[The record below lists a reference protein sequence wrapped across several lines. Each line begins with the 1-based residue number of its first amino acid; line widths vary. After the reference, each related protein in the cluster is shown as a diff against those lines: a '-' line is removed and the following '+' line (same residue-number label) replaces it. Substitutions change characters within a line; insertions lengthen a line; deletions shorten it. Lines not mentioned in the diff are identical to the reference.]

1 MKSAELKKETKLAIV
16 IPCYNEEE
24 VLPETLKRLTK
35 LLKEMQAANQISG
48 ESAIWLVDDGSKDR
62 TWQLICES
70 GAENNQI
77 QGIKLAKNRG
87 HQHALLAGLENA
99 EGDVLVSIDADL
111 QDDIQVIK
119 EMVNQYHEGWD
130 IVYGVR
136 SSRKTD
142 TAFKRMTAQGFY
154 WSLQKL
160 GVDVIYNHADYRLMS
175 RPVIEALKQYEE
187 VNLFLRGIIPS
198 IGFNSTVVE
207 YERAERFAGE
217 SKYPIKK
224 MLALAV
230 DGITSFSAV
239 PLRMI
244 AIMGLLIFIASM
256 GISAWALYT
265 RLFTETAIPGWAS
278 SVLPMYVLGGI
289 QLLSIG
295 VLGEYV
301 AKVYLETKKRPR
313 YIIQQ
318 MLNRSEGGQNRRQ
331 ISNQSQVAQETL
343 KSSNYDKV

>member
-1 MKSAELKKETKLAIV
+1 MKLAELKKETKLAIV

-24 VLPETLKRLTK
+24 VLPETLKRLIK
-35 LLKEMQAANQISG
+35 LLKEMQADNQISG
-48 ESAIWLVDDGSKDR
+48 ESTIWLVDDGSKDR

-70 GAENNQI
+70 GVENHQVR
-77 QGIKLAKNRG
+77 GIKLAKNRG

-111 QDDIQVIK
+111 QDDVQVIK
-119 EMVNQYHEGWD
+119 EMVDQYHKGFD

-142 TAFKRMTAQGFY
+142 TVFKRMTAQGFY
-154 WSLQKL
+154 WILQKL

-175 RPVIEALKQYEE
+175 RQTIEALKQYEE

-198 IGFNSTVVE
+198 IGFHSTVVE

-217 SKYPIKK
+217 SKYPINK

-239 PLRMI
+239 PLRII
-244 AIMGLLIFIASM
+244 AVMGLLIFLASM
-256 GISAWALYT
+256 AISVWAIYI
-265 RLFTETAIPGWAS
+265 RLFTDDSIPGWAS
-278 SVLPMYVLGGI
+278 SVLPMYVLGGV

-313 YIIQQ
+313 YIIQK
-318 MLNRSEGGQNRRQ
+318 MINRSEG
-331 ISNQSQVAQETL
+331 
-343 KSSNYDKV
+343 